1 MPHVLAIVHG
11 KVPILSVRL
20 YETHFSDSR
29 TLYNNILG
37 QTDMCMNV
45 RKYFLDVRTK
55 QHSVRLF
62 RTFVHPLIFTFDKN
76 KNKIK
81 FEREIA
87 FTDKQNIEP

>member
-29 TLYNNILG
+29 TLYNNI
-37 QTDMCMNV
+37 
-45 RKYFLDVRTK
+45 LDVRTK